1 VCAINTI
8 RLVPFGGTNLIA
20 LKRKLR
26 LYLKKLSL
34 DLEEEKKQGYNW
46 DAENNIRTS
55 FGQRELLHR
64 LAESRVNWTK
74 LMHILKNIGIDW
86 RERRLISKL

>member
-1 VCAINTI
+1 M

-34 DLEEEKKQGYNW
+34 DLEEENKYGCNW
-46 DAENNIRTS
+46 KAKNNIRTN
-55 FGQRELLHR
+55 FGH
-64 LAESRVNWTK
+64 
-74 LMHILKNIGIDW
+74 
-86 RERRLISKL
+86 